1 MITTYI
7 VDEFEPTD
15 KNVKITFTNE
25 EGFIH
30 ERTINIPHLEDGSVD
45 EDYFE
50 EIIQGQL
57 RGVENKQRIG
67 IIEFTDPNE
76 SVGIGTTEEPIGIAI
91 T

>member
-7 VDEFEPTD
+7 VDEFELTD
-15 KNVKITFTNE
+15 KNVKITFVND

-30 ERTINIPHLEDGSVD
+30 ERNINIPHFEDGSVD

-57 RGVENKQRIG
+57 RGVENKLRVNAVQ
-67 IIEFTDPNE
+67 FVDPNQVE
-76 SVGIGTTEEPIGIAI
+76 NPVGIAST
-91 T
+91 

>member
-7 VDEFEPTD
+7 VDEFESTD
-15 KNVKITFTNE
+15 KNVKITFVND

-57 RGVENKQRIG
+57 RGVENKLRVNAVQ
-67 IIEFTDPNE
+67 FVDPNQVE
-76 SVGIGTTEEPIGIAI
+76 NPVGIAST
-91 T
+91 